1 MLSLGNSPA
10 LESVR
15 MSDGKLNMIM
25 VKIGGSFSSLP
36 RTHIL
41 ILSHQP
47 ILARKVK
54 VEAEQILHE
63 NYLDPG
69 KSKYCYCEPCKSSI
83 TYYVIA
89 S

>member
-36 RTHIL
+36 WTHIL
-41 ILSHQP
+41 IRSHQH
-47 ILARKVK
+47 ILARTIK
-54 VEAEQILHE
+54 VEVEQILHE
-63 NYLDPG
+63 NYLDRG
-69 KSKYCYCEPCKSSI
+69 KSKYFYCKPCKSSI